1 MSMPKKNNVEDKKRK
16 VDFTTNKSLNK
27 YRKIDLFKDKVDK
40 TNHIL
45 KTIFQLNFGNW
56 LATPFYCSWSTVH
69 LSPKRSKQPAIILH
83 YLLPKLC
90 ILIY

>member
-1 MSMPKKNNVEDKKRK
+1 MPKKNKVADKKRK

-45 KTIFQLNFGNW
+45 KTVG
-56 LATPFYCSWSTVH
+56 
-69 LSPKRSKQPAIILH
+69 
-83 YLLPKLC
+83 LPKEW
-90 ILIY
+90 